1 SKLFRSASSSVTRG
15 SSSALYFR
23 PLIVSATGAL
33 PGPSTGTSVS
43 AARTN
48 FGVTSGTD
56 AAIPPIF
63 RKSRRETPPEEGLR
77 LQPHAPRPPRPPRA
91 RARPSPSLPPPPP
104 GPHPTPPP
112 PPLPPQTPAAGAPL
126 QGPPP
131 RRAAGRASP
140 RPPLGH
146 PRRPSHD
153 HRGIFIPSGT

>member
-1 SKLFRSASSSVTRG
+1 LPSISTVHAPQVPRSQTLLAPVRSKLFRSASSSVTRG

-63 RKSRRETPPEEGLR
+63 RKSRRDTPPQEGLR
-77 LQPHAPRPPRPPRA
+77 PDPREPRLGL
-91 RARPSPSLPPPPP
+91 RPSSSLLSRLRLQLRML
-104 GPHPTPPP
+104 PHRLT
-112 PPLPPQTPAAGAPL
+112 
-126 QGPPP
+126 
-131 RRAAGRASP
+131 
-140 RPPLGH
+140 
-146 PRRPSHD
+146 
-153 HRGIFIPSGT
+153 